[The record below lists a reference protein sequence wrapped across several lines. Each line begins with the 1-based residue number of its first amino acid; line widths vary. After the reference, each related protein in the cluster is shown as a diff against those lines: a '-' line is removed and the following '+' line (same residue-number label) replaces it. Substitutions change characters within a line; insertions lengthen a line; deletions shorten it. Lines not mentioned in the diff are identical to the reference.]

1 MEISMAEVQ
10 QRGEDQI
17 QPGSPIGIKR
27 VPVGADIYNQ
37 VVTFLYEEA
46 TLLDQIRLQ
55 EWAARLDTDLIYT
68 VPLRHTRTQSELSAS
83 IVRSVQ
89 HYHDDYRSIMGRVLR
104 LSGKSAW
111 AEDPPSR
118 TRRLVTNVFV
128 EETATPDE
136 YVVTSYLL
144 LTRSRF
150 KDHHVDIVSGER
162 RDVLRMHE
170 DGFKLARREVIID
183 QAVLG
188 TPNLAVFL

>member
-1 MEISMAEVQ
+1 MSQVQ
-10 QRGEDQI
+10 QRGPADI
-17 QPGSPIGIKR
+17 QPGSPVGTKR
-27 VPVGADIYNQ
+27 VPVGSEVYNA

-55 EWAARLDTDLIYT
+55 EWSERLATDLIYT
-68 VPLRHTRTQSELSAS
+68 VPLRHTRLQSELSS
-83 IVRSVQ
+83 TIVRSVQ

-128 EETATPDE
+128 EETEKADE
-136 YVVTSYLL
+136 FVVTSYLL

-150 KDHHVDIVSGER
+150 KDVHVDIVSGER
-162 RDVLRMHE
+162 RDVLRLV
-170 DGFKLARREVIID
+170 DGEFKLARREVIID
-183 QAVLG
+183 QAVVG

>member
-1 MEISMAEVQ
+1 MAQVQ
-10 QRGEDQI
+10 ERGPEQI
-17 QPGSPIGIKR
+17 QPGSPVGIKR
-27 VPVGADIYNQ
+27 VPVGAPIYNDAA
-37 VVTFLYEEA
+37 TFLYEEA

-55 EWAARLDTDLIYT
+55 EWSERLATDLIYT
-68 VPLRHTRTQSELSAS
+68 VPLRQTRTNAELSAT

-89 HYHDDYRSIMGRVLR
+89 HYHDDYRSILGRILR

-128 EETATPDE
+128 EETDKPDE
-136 YVVTSYLL
+136 FVVTSYLL

-150 KDHHVDIVSGER
+150 KDHHVDIISGER
-162 RDVLRMHE
+162 RDVLRLSDE
-170 DGFKLARREVIID
+170 GFKLARREVILD

>member
-1 MEISMAEVQ
+1 MAQVQ
-10 QRGEDQI
+10 ERGAEQI
-17 QPGSPIGIKR
+17 QPGSPVGIKR
-27 VPVGADIYNQ
+27 VPIGSDLYNQ
-37 VVTFLYEEA
+37 VLTFLYEEA

-55 EWAARLDTDLIYT
+55 EWGERLATDLVYT
-68 VPLRHTRTQSELSAS
+68 VPLRHTRLQAEQSAS
-83 IVRSVQ
+83 IVRTVQ
-89 HYHDDYRSIMGRVLR
+89 HYHDDYRSIMGRILR

-128 EETATPDE
+128 EETENANE
-136 YVVTSYLL
+136 FVATSYLL
-144 LTRSRF
+144 LTRNRF

-162 RDVLRMHE
+162 RDVLRLGE
-170 DGFKLARREVIID
+170 DGFKLARREVILD

>member
-1 MEISMAEVQ
+1 MAQVQ
-10 QRGEDQI
+10 ERGAEQI
-17 QPGSPIGIKR
+17 QPGSPVGIKR
-27 VPVGADIYNQ
+27 VPIGSDLYNQ
-37 VVTFLYEEA
+37 VLTFLYEEA

-55 EWAARLDTDLIYT
+55 EWGELLATDLVYT
-68 VPLRHTRTQSELSAS
+68 VPLRHTRLQAEQSAS
-83 IVRSVQ
+83 IVRTVQ
-89 HYHDDYRSIMGRVLR
+89 HYHDDYRSIMGRILR

-128 EETATPDE
+128 EETENANE
-136 YVVTSYLL
+136 FVATSYLL
-144 LTRSRF
+144 LTRNRF

-162 RDVLRMHE
+162 RDVLRLGE

>member
-1 MEISMAEVQ
+1 
-10 QRGEDQI
+10 
-17 QPGSPIGIKR
+17 
-27 VPVGADIYNQ
+27 
-37 VVTFLYEEA
+37 
-46 TLLDQIRLQ
+46 
-55 EWAARLDTDLIYT
+55 
-68 VPLRHTRTQSELSAS
+68 
-83 IVRSVQ
+83 
-89 HYHDDYRSIMGRVLR
+89 MGRVLR

-128 EETATPDE
+128 EETANPDE

-150 KDHHVDIVSGER
+150 KDHHVDIISGER
-162 RDVLRMHE
+162 RDVLRMRE

>member
-1 MEISMAEVQ
+1 MAQVQ
-10 QRGEDQI
+10 QRSAEHI
-17 QPGSPIGIKR
+17 QPGSPVATKQLPIGSE
-27 VPVGADIYNQ
+27 VYNLA
-37 VVTFLYEEA
+37 VTFLYEEA

-55 EWAARLDTDLIYT
+55 EWSARLATDLVYT
-68 VPLRHTRTQSELSAS
+68 VPLRHTRLQSELASS
-83 IVRSVQ
+83 IVRTVQ

-128 EETATPDE
+128 EETAKPDE
-136 YVVTSYLL
+136 FVVTSYLL

-150 KDHHVDIVSGER
+150 KDHHVDIISGER
-162 RDVLRMHE
+162 RDVLRMTE
-170 DGFKLARREVIID
+170 EGFKLARREVILD

>member
-1 MEISMAEVQ
+1 MAQVQ
-10 QRGEDQI
+10 QRDAEQI
-17 QPGSPIGIKR
+17 QPGSPVGTKTI
-27 VPVGADIYNQ
+27 PVGSEVYNK

-55 EWAARLDTDLIYT
+55 EWGGRLATDLVYT
-68 VPLRHTRTQSELSAS
+68 VPLRHTRTQSEQSAT

-89 HYHDDYRSIMGRVLR
+89 HYHDDYRSIMGRILR

-128 EETATPDE
+128 EETHKADE
-136 YVVTSYLL
+136 FVVTSYLL
-144 LTRSRF
+144 MTRNRF
-150 KDHHVDIVSGER
+150 KDHHVDIISGER
-162 RDVLRMHE
+162 RDVLRLTA
-170 DGFKLARREVIID
+170 DGFMLARREVILD

>member
-1 MEISMAEVQ
+1 MAQVQ
-10 QRGEDQI
+10 ERGAEQI
-17 QPGSPIGIKR
+17 QPGSPVGIKR
-27 VPVGADIYNQ
+27 VSIGSDLYNQ
-37 VVTFLYEEA
+37 VLTFLYEEA
-46 TLLDQIRLQ
+46 TLLDQIRLK
-55 EWAARLDTDLIYT
+55 EWSELLATDLVYT
-68 VPLRHTRTQSELSAS
+68 VPLRHTRLQADQSAS

-89 HYHDDYRSIMGRVLR
+89 HYHDDYRSIMGRILR

-128 EETATPDE
+128 EETENANE
-136 YVVTSYLL
+136 FVVTSYLL
-144 LTRSRF
+144 LTRNRF

-162 RDVLRMHE
+162 RDVLRLGE
-170 DGFKLARREVIID
+170 DGCFKLARREVIID

>member
-1 MEISMAEVQ
+1 M
-10 QRGEDQI
+10 
-17 QPGSPIGIKR
+17 
-27 VPVGADIYNQ
+27 
-37 VVTFLYEEA
+37 
-46 TLLDQIRLQ
+46 
-55 EWAARLDTDLIYT
+55 
-68 VPLRHTRTQSELSAS
+68 PLRHTRLQAEQSAS

-89 HYHDDYRSIMGRVLR
+89 HYHDDYRSIMGRILR

-128 EETATPDE
+128 EETEKANE
-136 YVVTSYLL
+136 FVVTSYLL
-144 LTRSRF
+144 LTRNRF

-162 RDVLRMHE
+162 RDVLRLGE